1 MADSVE
7 QLLERQIP
15 ALRDLVDRGIMTTEE
30 VQGLVDQRRH
40 FEYRLQRRS
49 PRKVDFIRYI
59 EYEGKVDALRKIRK
73 QRLRLLKNTVSDFA
87 QTQHVFFIFERAC
100 RKFQADPDMW
110 LQYIDFA
117 AKEKA
122 EKRLGTLFPRALQ
135 LHPRH
140 TGLWVKAA
148 SWQYFEVSNA
158 SAARVLLQRALRL
171 NPHAELLWRE
181 YFRLELHYVAKLG
194 QRRVVL
200 GIDKS
205 EGSDAKDAAFLQGA
219 VPKAVYL
226 NALKINPA
234 WGLGFRVGFLRICN
248 EFDETQHVVAAILD
262 SIAQDFKGDPEGWVV
277 RATYHLGG
285 PGGEDKQGEEE
296 ESEAG
301 TSDEKQP
308 NKRRRVAGPSEAG
321 GGAFSEGELASV
333 SVLEQGVASLPADP
347 NMWAAYARV
356 LRSFDT
362 AATPR
367 KQAEVRRRLE
377 GVYERAAT
385 CLTPELFLDWAKLE
399 PGGDVVPAAAPAA
412 AAAAEESEAGTS
424 DEKQPNKRRRVAGP
438 SEAGGDAF
446 SEGELASVSVLEQGV
461 ASLPADPNMWAAY
474 ARVLRSFDTA
484 ATPRKQA
491 EVRRRLEGV
500 YERAA
505 TCLTP
510 ELFLDWAKLEPGGD
524 VVPAAAPAA
533 AAAARVGGVARSEA
547 VLCRGLKAHPN
558 SHELWTALVE
568 LKHWSHVV
576 AAATVPAKA
585 GDDAGSEDESGGAA
599 VEAEASVAAA
609 QKAELT
615 GVVEE
620 ALAACSASLSSALV
634 TALFQPLVSRF
645 ASHKLFA
652 AALAHCGRCRGGGG
666 GALLDIPTQLCCQ
679 YLRWASS
686 SLEQGAVAG
695 AAKVHR
701 IVTQRFGRSTPALL
715 PFFAEYINVLRL
727 SQAASD
733 AAIRDAFESA
743 VSCAQGSSGGDDA
756 ESDLGAV
763 FSAYADFELAST
775 GDVAKAEA
783 VRWRLAVAAR
793 SD

>member
-321 GGAFSEGELASV
+321 G
-333 SVLEQGVASLPADP
+333 
-347 NMWAAYARV
+347 
-356 LRSFDT
+356 
-362 AATPR
+362 
-367 KQAEVRRRLE
+367 
-377 GVYERAAT
+377 
-385 CLTPELFLDWAKLE
+385 
-399 PGGDVVPAAAPAA
+399 
-412 AAAAEESEAGTS
+412 
-424 DEKQPNKRRRVAGP
+424 
-438 SEAGGDAF
+438 DAF

-533 AAAARVGGVARSEA
+533 AAAAAA
-547 VLCRGLKAHPN
+547 RGL
-558 SHELWTALVE
+558 
-568 LKHWSHVV
+568 
-576 AAATVPAKA
+576 
-585 GDDAGSEDESGGAA
+585 
-599 VEAEASVAAA
+599 
-609 QKAELT
+609 
-615 GVVEE
+615 
-620 ALAACSASLSSALV
+620 
-634 TALFQPLVSRF
+634 
-645 ASHKLFA
+645 
-652 AALAHCGRCRGGGG
+652 
-666 GALLDIPTQLCCQ
+666 
-679 YLRWASS
+679 
-686 SLEQGAVAG
+686 
-695 AAKVHR
+695 
-701 IVTQRFGRSTPALL
+701 
-715 PFFAEYINVLRL
+715 
-727 SQAASD
+727 
-733 AAIRDAFESA
+733 
-743 VSCAQGSSGGDDA
+743 
-756 ESDLGAV
+756 
-763 FSAYADFELAST
+763 
-775 GDVAKAEA
+775 
-783 VRWRLAVAAR
+783 
-793 SD
+793 